1 MAQASLLP
9 FAIYSIIPY
18 DVGKVTHLI
27 VMWCTLEFS
36 DTKS

>member
-1 MAQASLLP
+1 MALASLLP

-18 DVGKVTHLI
+18 NVGKGTHLI
-27 VMWCTLEFS
+27 VMRCTLEFS